1 MVLQKSQPRAGFFY
15 GLIKPTGTA
24 ACILKKNVFYQWVLL
39 DAQGVMRQAL
49 VDISKTDE

>member
-15 GLIKPTGTA
+15 ARIKPTGWLVS
-24 ACILKKNVFYQWVLL
+24 IFKKNVFYQWVLL